1 MKPGACKLV
10 SFLSDSGA
18 CSASLRAVIFHTLPI
33 VQGWA
38 LEKVTQERFS
48 WVSQESPEAVGMEGG
63 HSPMGQ
69 TRSPCPCLAH
79 PCGVKLHVM

>member
-18 CSASLRAVIFHTLPI
+18 CSAGLRAVIFHTFPV

-38 LEKVTQERFS
+38 AGEDDPAKVPLGRPS
-48 WVSQESPEAVGMEGG
+48 VP
-63 HSPMGQ
+63 
-69 TRSPCPCLAH
+69 
-79 PCGVKLHVM
+79 